1 MPTERAQDA
10 QKRIERCRQ
19 RCIDNIV
26 AARMEYATK
35 SARIEAE
42 IDEVNERLARSSSE
56 KEPADKRL
64 QQLKIDL
71 GSVEIAFW
79 NAKKWFI
86 ESARFLGI
94 EHEDAV
100 LYLGGWDNN
109 VEGAIPMNV
118 QQHGERSERNR
129 SGQS

>member
-26 AARMEYATK
+26 AARIEYATK

-42 IDEVNERLARSSSE
+42 IDEVNEMLVRSKGE
-56 KEPADKRL
+56 KEAAEKQL
-64 QQLKIDL
+64 QQLKIAL
-71 GSVEIAFW
+71 GGVEVAFW

-100 LYLGGWDNN
+100 LYLGGWDTN